1 MFCSA
6 IFRYDVR
13 MNTDTR
19 NTAGVAV
26 VTGASSG
33 IGEETAVALAGRGF
47 HVVLAARREEKL
59 RAVAERCIQA
69 AGKRGHTVEAVA
81 HVTDVTDREQ
91 VRSLVADA
99 QRRFGRLDVMV
110 NNAGSGLFARVM
122 ETSPDDMRRMFDV
135 NFYGVLHG
143 CHAAGEIMLRQR
155 RGHIFNVSSVIGK
168 RGTPFHGAYCASKFA
183 LVGLGESL
191 RVEMLPY
198 NVRVTTVCPAL
209 TATEFFV
216 ASARSRAAGSSFQ
229 KFKSLSPP
237 RVVGEAI
244 ARAVG
249 KRKPEIVLTAGGK
262 LLTLIA
268 AISPGLA
275 DYMMKF
281 YHDDLA
287 RRLED

>member
-1 MFCSA
+1 
-6 IFRYDVR
+6 
-13 MNTDTR
+13 MNTYEKTS
-19 NTAGVAV
+19 NVAII
-26 VTGASSG
+26 TGASSG
-33 IGEETAVALAGRGF
+33 IGEETAVALAKRGYN
-47 HVVLAARREEKL
+47 VVLAARREEKL
-59 RAVAERCIQA
+59 RQVAQRCAQIASQ
-69 AGKRGHTVEAVA
+69 RGHTIETLV
-81 HVTDVTDREQ
+81 HVTDVAQREQ
-91 VRSLVADA
+91 VQALVADTEK
-99 QRRFGRLDVMV
+99 RFGRLDVMV
-110 NNAGSGLFARVM
+110 NNAGYGLFARVM
-122 ETSPDDMRRMFDV
+122 ETSPEDMRRIFQV
-135 NFYGVLHG
+135 NFYGVLYG
-143 CHAAGEIMLRQR
+143 CQAAGEVMIRQR
-155 RGHIFNVSSVIGK
+155 GGHIFNVSSVIGK

-209 TATEFFV
+209 TATDFFV

-229 KFKSLSPP
+229 KFKTLSPA
-237 RVVGEAI
+237 RTVGEAI

-281 YHDDLA
+281 YHDDLV